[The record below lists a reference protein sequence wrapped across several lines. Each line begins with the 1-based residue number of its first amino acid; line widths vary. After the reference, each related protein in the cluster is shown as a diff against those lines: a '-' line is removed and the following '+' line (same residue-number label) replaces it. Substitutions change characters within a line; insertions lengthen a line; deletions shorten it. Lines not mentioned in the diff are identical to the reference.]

1 MGYTKQIAIILV
13 FCVFLAVDVFA
24 EYQKIDGL
32 YNTAGGSV
40 YCDYNNLTNNCTFES
55 IDGTYFIYSVTP
67 TIKMAGQS
75 GVNLVIPSNIKFI
88 IQNPNSW
95 FPGGNSI
102 AIQFNDFNSIRIKE
116 SKSLTIDNNSFSPMD
131 LSFVDVATII
141 VPNNSKLI
149 ITDNKPIN
157 FSDILKDNEFLRYDT
172 NYRAMF
178 PDKVISIKPGTISLN
193 DTILAIDG
201 NLTIDLN
208 KTVYL
213 SHSLANC
220 GSTDTGCSEE
230 DCLAGLISAPF
241 IGMIYPKPP
250 EEDDDSEVEDNNEST
265 ESDDTDYEEEEY
277 ICYKYFWFTSCKW
290 QLSGDLSAYRP
301 QAFDENSAYLCFDFP
316 ESKAIEFMNINA
328 GNQSHLSITTNL
340 NVYRNIPADERY
352 YLGDELQ
359 STYESFEPGEE
370 PFMGQADIVFE
381 DYSGKLPKTL
391 DNQGRGSI
399 TLQTCGPI
407 NPLPLPKQTT
417 YNTCR
422 FVLSK
427 PYDILNDFND
437 DYISGIKNYFIFPK
451 QCAYSNISDQI
462 SNYLM
467 VESTQDISP
476 FVFGSIQKAST
487 GQSITPQFTI
497 TSPSY
502 GLFDI
507 NVIEQRQSNI
517 GYALRD
523 NFFIFYLYPSKE
535 QEMNLLTLY
544 QFKFRLDAN
553 ADYNY
558 PDINL
563 YYPFRLYK

>member
-1 MGYTKQIAIILV
+1 MCYTKQIAIILV

-141 VPNNSKLI
+141 VPSNSKLI

-157 FSDILKDNEFLRYDT
+157 FSDILRDNELLRYDT
-172 NYRAMF
+172 NYHAMS
-178 PDKVISIKPGTISLN
+178 PNKVISIKPGTISLN
-193 DTILAIDG
+193 DTILVVDG

-213 SHSLANC
+213 SHNLPSFCVENLLQ
-220 GSTDTGCSEE
+220 SV
-230 DCLAGLISAPF
+230 PF

-250 EEDDDSEVEDNNEST
+250 EDDDSGVEDNNEST
-265 ESDDTDYEEEEY
+265 ESDDTDYEEEY
-277 ICYKYFWFTSCKW
+277 ICYKYFWFTSCSYYHEVVPILKVIPK
-290 QLSGDLSAYRP
+290 AI
-301 QAFDENSAYLCFDFP
+301 DENSAYLCFDFP

-328 GNQSHLSITTNL
+328 GNQSNLSITTNL
-340 NVYRNIPADERY
+340 SVYRNIPAGEEY

-359 STYESFEPGEE
+359 STYESFEPEEE
-370 PFMGQADIVFE
+370 PFIGQADIVFKE
-381 DYSGKLPKTL
+381 YSGKLPKTL

-427 PYDILNDFND
+427 PDDILNDFNG

-451 QCAYSNISDQI
+451 QCTYSNISDQI

-487 GQSITPQFTI
+487 GQSITPEFTI

-535 QEMNLLTLY
+535 QEMNLLKLY

>member
-1 MGYTKQIAIILV
+1 MGYTKPIAIILV
-13 FCVFLAVDVFA
+13 FCVFLTVDVFA
-24 EYQKIDGL
+24 EDQKINGL
-32 YNTAGGSV
+32 YTTAGGDV
-40 YCDYNNLTNNCTFES
+40 YCDYNNLTNNCTLEP
-55 IDGTYFIYSVTP
+55 IDKTYFIYNVAP
-67 TIKMAGQS
+67 TIRLAEQS
-75 GVNLVIPSNIKFI
+75 GVNLIIPSNIKFI
-88 IQNPNSW
+88 IQNPNSS
-95 FPGGNSI
+95 FLGENTM
-102 AIQFNDFNSIRIKE
+102 AIQFKDFNSIRIKE
-116 SKSLTIDNNSFSPMD
+116 SKSLTIDNNSLSPMD

-141 VPNNSKLI
+141 VPNNSKLV

-157 FSDILKDNEFLRYDT
+157 FSDILRDNELLRYDS
-172 NYRAMF
+172 NYLAM
-178 PDKVISIKPGTISLN
+178 PPERVVSLKPGTISLN
-193 DTILAIDG
+193 DTILVVDG

-208 KTVYL
+208 KTFYL
-213 SHSLANC
+213 SHNLPNFCA
-220 GSTDTGCSEE
+220 EE
-230 DCLAGLISAPF
+230 LLQSVPF

-250 EEDDDSEVEDNNEST
+250 EEDVDDVDENDSE
-265 ESDDTDYEEEEY
+265 DTDYEEEEHQ
-277 ICYKYFWFTSCKW
+277 CYKYFWFTSCSYYHEVVPIPK
-290 QLSGDLSAYRP
+290 AI
-301 QAFDENSAYLCFDFP
+301 DEDSAYLCFDFP

-328 GNQSHLSITTNL
+328 GNQSNLSITTNL
-340 NVYRNIPADERY
+340 SVYRNIPAGEEY
-352 YLGDELQ
+352 YLGNELQ
-359 STYESFEPGEE
+359 STYESFEPEEE
-370 PFMGQADIVFE
+370 PFIGQADIVFKE
-381 DYSGKLPKTL
+381 YSGKLPKTL
-391 DNQGRGSI
+391 DNQGHGSI

-427 PYDILNDFND
+427 PDDILNDFNG

-451 QCAYSNISDQI
+451 QCTYSNISDQI

-487 GQSITPQFTI
+487 GQSITPEFTI

-517 GYALRD
+517 GYAFGG
-523 NFFIFYLYPSKE
+523 NFFMFHLSPNKE
-535 QEMNLLTLY
+535 QEMNLLKLY